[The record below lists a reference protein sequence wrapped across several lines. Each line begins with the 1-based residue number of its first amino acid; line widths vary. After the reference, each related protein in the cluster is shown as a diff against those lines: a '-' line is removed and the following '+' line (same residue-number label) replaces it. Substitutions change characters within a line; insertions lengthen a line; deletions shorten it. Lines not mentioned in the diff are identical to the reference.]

1 MPQVHFIRVTH
12 THLATTQI
20 QAYFINKT
28 HKTKKSLF
36 EEIQQVSII
45 WFKKKIPQS
54 FNTFLQLQ
62 AAMQNRTVRQGKG
75 EANILN

>member
-45 WFKKKIPQS
+45 WFKNKSPNPLIPFSSCRLQCKIQ
-54 FNTFLQLQ
+54 Q
-62 AAMQNRTVRQGKG
+62 
-75 EANILN
+75 